1 MSEQPW
7 PILKEEERK
16 ILSEDELAWYD
27 VLCDHDSGEFEV
39 DIINRLVRI
48 IIEQQDSL
56 DLIEDLKRKYE
67 SADRTTGNRE
77 FTAFEDLLNGLG
89 IGS

>member
-48 IIEQQDSL
+48 IIEQQYRSS
-56 DLIEDLKRKYE
+56 EKHYAGCR
-67 SADRTTGNRE
+67 
-77 FTAFEDLLNGLG
+77 
-89 IGS
+89 